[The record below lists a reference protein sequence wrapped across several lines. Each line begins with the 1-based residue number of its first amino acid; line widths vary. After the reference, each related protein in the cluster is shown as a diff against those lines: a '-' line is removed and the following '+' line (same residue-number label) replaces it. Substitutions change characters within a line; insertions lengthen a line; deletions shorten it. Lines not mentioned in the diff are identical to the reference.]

1 MGCAGVLVA
10 DEVESLLGNCK
21 RPSVME
27 DPWLLPLL
35 GVTHVAGLR
44 RDELGDDLA
53 RREDLLEAAMAVE
66 GEGVKTA

>member
-1 MGCAGVLVA
+1 
-10 DEVESLLGNCK
+10 
-21 RPSVME
+21 ME